1 MKNQYYGGNMSDKPP
16 FWKRFFKRNQVQ
28 SDQDSA
34 STLEMTSNS
43 EIKPLDIPSNDPL
56 LALISTSPGLIE
68 VDKQNVD
75 SPTLDRLREEGVKL
89 ILPLVSQGDL
99 VGLLNLGSRMSEQ
112 EYSGDDFRLL
122 NNLATQASPALRVAQ
137 LARQQQFEA
146 QERER
151 ITYELQVARLIQETL
166 LPKEIPSLPGWSLD
180 VHWQPAREV
189 GGDFYDFIHLSENRL
204 GILVADV
211 TDKGIPA
218 AMVMATSRSLL
229 REAAERLVEPGE
241 VLAYANDVLHSEIP
255 PKMFVTCLY
264 LVLNTE
270 SGEILFS
277 NAGHNPPYLHSKDQ
291 VSELI
296 ATGMP
301 LGLMPEMDYDQNQAT
316 IKPGET
322 LMLSSDGLVEAHNPA
337 YEMFGFPRV
346 QELLRNYKGGDGLIA
361 HLMQNLQA
369 FVGEAY
375 EQEDDITILTIERL
389 AIPQSAVNAK
399 YFQIN
404 NSAGA
409 RSLGEFTVAS
419 EPGSERRVA
428 KQVLEVIAPLN
439 LSEERYERLGTA
451 VAEAAMNAME
461 HGNSFDPEKNVEI
474 NVFADEHQVTISITD
489 HGGTSSIPKTTQ
501 PDLEAKLDGD
511 QPTRGWGMFLIKN
524 MVDEMNIIQ
533 TEDRHTIEL
542 LMRYGESGK

>member
-1 MKNQYYGGNMSDKPP
+1 MSDKPS
-16 FWKRFFKRNQVQ
+16 FWKRIFKRSQDQ
-28 SDQDSA
+28 SNQDS
-34 STLEMTSNS
+34 SSNLEMTSES
-43 EIKPLDIPSNDPL
+43 EIKPLDIPSDDPL
-56 LALISTSPGLIE
+56 LTLITTSPGLIE
-68 VDKQNVD
+68 VNKHNID
-75 SPTLDRLREEGVKL
+75 SPTLDRLRADGVKL
-89 ILPLVSQGDL
+89 VLPLVSQGDL
-99 VGLLNLGSRMSEQ
+99 IGLLNLGSRMSEQ
-112 EYSGDDFRLL
+112 EYSSDDFHLL

-137 LARQQQFEA
+137 LARQQQLEA

-151 ITYELQVARLIQETL
+151 IIYELQVARLIQETL
-166 LPKEIPSLPGWSLD
+166 LPKEIPSSSGWLLD

-189 GGDFYDFIHLSENRL
+189 GGDFYDFIHLPENRL

-229 REAAERLVEPGE
+229 REAAERLIEPGK

-264 LVLNTE
+264 LVLNLE

-301 LGLMPEMDYDQNQAT
+301 LGLMPEMDYDQNRAT
-316 IKPGET
+316 IQPGET

-346 QELLRNYKGGDGLIA
+346 QELVRNYEGGDGLIA
-361 HLMQNLQA
+361 HLMQNLRT

-375 EQEDDITILTIERL
+375 EQEDDITILTIERFEVL
-389 AIPQSAVNAK
+389 DSAVDTYK
-399 YFQIN
+399 SVIEKFE
-404 NSAGA
+404 GA
-409 RSLGEFTVAS
+409 QVLGEFAIAS

-428 KQVLEVIAPLN
+428 EQVLEVIAPLN
-439 LSEERYERLGTA
+439 LPEERYERLGTA

-461 HGNSFDPEKNVEI
+461 HGNSFDPKKNVEI
-474 NVFADEHQVTISITD
+474 NVLADEHQVTISITD
-489 HGGTSSIPKTTQ
+489 QGGSSNIPKTTQ
-501 PDLEAKLDGD
+501 PDLEAKLDGE

-542 LMRYGESGK
+542 LMHYGDGGV

>member
-1 MKNQYYGGNMSDKPP
+1 MKNQYYGENMSDKPS
-16 FWKRFFKRNQVQ
+16 FLKRIFKRSQDQ
-28 SDQDSA
+28 SDQGS
-34 STLEMTSNS
+34 SSNLEMTSNS
-43 EIKPLDIPSNDPL
+43 EIKPLDIPPDDPFL
-56 LALISTSPGLIE
+56 DLISTAPGLIE
-68 VDKQNVD
+68 VDKHDID
-75 SPTLDRLREEGVKL
+75 SPTMERLRTDGIKL
-89 ILPLVSQGDL
+89 VLPLVSQGDL
-99 VGLLNLGSRMSEQ
+99 IGLLNLGSRMSEQ
-112 EYSGDDFRLL
+112 EYSSDDFQLL
-122 NNLATQASPALRVAQ
+122 NNLATQASPSLRVAQ
-137 LARQQQFEA
+137 LARQQQLEA

-151 ITYELQVARLIQETL
+151 ISYELRVARLIQETL
-166 LPKEIPSLPGWSLD
+166 LPKEIPSLSSWSLD

-189 GGDFYDFIHLSENRL
+189 GGDFYDFIHLPENRL

-229 REAAERLVEPGE
+229 RETAERLIEPGE

-264 LVLNTE
+264 LVLNPE

-277 NAGHNPPYLHSKDQ
+277 NAGHNPPYLHSQDR

-301 LGLMPEMDYDQNQAT
+301 LGLMPGMDYEQHQAT
-316 IKPGET
+316 IKSGET
-322 LMLSSDGLVEAHNPA
+322 LMLSSDGLVEAHNPD
-337 YEMFGFPRV
+337 YDMFGFPRV
-346 QELLRNYKGGDGLIA
+346 QELVRNYSGGEGLIA

-369 FVGEAY
+369 FVGDAY

-389 AIPQSAVNAK
+389 EIFEPAVKANYVK
-399 YFQIN
+399 IENFE
-404 NSAGA
+404 GA
-409 RSLGEFTVAS
+409 QVLGEFAIAS

-428 KQVLEVIAPLN
+428 EKVLEVIAPLT
-439 LSEERYERLGTA
+439 LPEERCERLETA
-451 VAEAAMNAME
+451 VAEAVMNAME
-461 HGNSFDPEKNVEI
+461 HGNSFDPEKNVEV
-474 NVFADEHQVTISITD
+474 NVIADEHQVTISITD
-489 HGGTSSIPKTTQ
+489 HGGSSSIPKTTQ

-533 TEDRHTIEL
+533 TEDKHTIEL

>member
-1 MKNQYYGGNMSDKPP
+1 MSEKPT
-16 FWKRFFKRNQVQ
+16 FWNRFFRRNQVQ
-28 SDQDSA
+28 SDLDS
-34 STLEMTSNS
+34 SPIHEMISES
-43 EIKPLDIPSNDPL
+43 EIKPLDIPSDDPL
-56 LALISTSPGLIE
+56 LAVISTSPGLIE
-68 VDKQNVD
+68 VGKHNID
-75 SPTLDRLREEGVKL
+75 SPTLDRLRAEGVKL

-112 EYSGDDFRLL
+112 EYSSDDFRLL

-137 LARQQQFEA
+137 LARQQQLEA
-146 QERER
+146 QEKER
-151 ITYELQVARLIQETL
+151 IAYELQVARLIQETL
-166 LPKEIPSLPGWSLD
+166 LPKEIPSLPDWSLD

-189 GGDFYDFIHLSENRL
+189 GGDFYDFIHLPGNRL
-204 GILVADV
+204 GVLVADV

-229 REAAERLVEPGE
+229 REAAERLIEPGE

-264 LVLNTE
+264 LVLNPE

-277 NAGHNPPYLHSKDQ
+277 NAGHNPPYLHSQ
-291 VSELI
+291 GRVSELI

-301 LGLMPEMDYDQNQAT
+301 LGLMPGMDYEQHQAT
-316 IKPGET
+316 IKSGET
-322 LMLSSDGLVEAHNPA
+322 LMLSSDGLVEAHNPD
-337 YEMFGFPRV
+337 YDMFGFPRV
-346 QELLRNYKGGDGLIA
+346 QELVRNYSGGEGLIA
-361 HLMQNLQA
+361 HLMQNLQT
-369 FVGEAY
+369 FVGKAY
-375 EQEDDITILTIERL
+375 EQEDDITILTIERFEVL
-389 AIPQSAVNAK
+389 DSDVDTNYSIFENSEGTQVLVEFAI
-399 YFQIN
+399 
-404 NSAGA
+404 
-409 RSLGEFTVAS
+409 AS

-428 KQVLEVIAPLN
+428 EQVLEVIAPLN
-439 LSEERYERLGTA
+439 LPEERYERLGTA

-489 HGGTSSIPKTTQ
+489 QGGSSSIPKTTQ

-542 LMRYGESGK
+542 LMRYGEGGE